1 MAWGG
6 GSGRKGNI
14 YKERWKLKDEGVNE
28 KSKVK
33 FSIIQYSL
41 RLQMY
46 LALVCSDIFRLSN
59 LKCYKA
65 CGLHSLTSDTEL
77 NKKHRGK
84 KELQWHTRTCIGE
97 QFLL

>member
-1 MAWGG
+1 M
-6 GSGRKGNI
+6 K
-14 YKERWKLKDEGVNE
+14 GVNE
-28 KSKVK
+28 KGKGK

-65 CGLHSLTSDTEL
+65 CGLHALTSDTEL
-77 NKKHRGK
+77 NKKRS
-84 KELQWHTRTCIGE
+84 GE
-97 QFLL
+97 KVCSSGIYVRVLANSSCSNVHISLDSMLVYCN

>member
-1 MAWGG
+1 
-6 GSGRKGNI
+6 
-14 YKERWKLKDEGVNE
+14 LKDEGVNE
-28 KSKVK
+28 KGTGK

-65 CGLHSLTSDTEL
+65 CGLHALTSGTEL
-77 NKKHRGK
+77 NKERSGK
-84 KELQWHTRTCIGE
+84 NELQRHKSTCIGE
-97 QFLL
+97 QFLLKRTHFTGFNVHLL

>member
-1 MAWGG
+1 
-6 GSGRKGNI
+6 
-14 YKERWKLKDEGVNE
+14 LKDEGVNE
-28 KSKVK
+28 KGKGK

-65 CGLHSLTSDTEL
+65 CGLHALTSDTTKQETQW
-77 NKKHRGK
+77 KK
-84 KELQWHTRTCIGE
+84 WAPVAYMYVYWRTVPAQTCTLHWIE
-97 QFLL
+97 CSFTV